1 MPPCIWFSSSVSQSP
16 LFLATH
22 ITIAWLSSKQSGKGK
37 AISIPK
43 KSRVCPL
50 PDARSDPV
58 IRHPSEAEWIRAQG
72 CCLLPSSAL
81 GSLGSPWFLSH
92 HCLSNCTV
100 APNAHI
106 IHFFRSASFTMA
118 TSRHLYARCF
128 SLERLLLI
136 ERSSDSFS
144 PKKGKQSSPCWS
156 SEWN

>member
-1 MPPCIWFSSSVSQSP
+1 MSPCICSSVSQSP

-22 ITIAWLSSKQSGKGK
+22 ITIAWISSKQSMKRK

-43 KSRVCPL
+43 KSHVCPL
-50 PDARSDPV
+50 PDACSDPV

-81 GSLGSPWFLSH
+81 GSLGSPWCLSH
-92 HCLSNCTV
+92 RCLSNCTV

-136 ERSSDSFS
+136 ERSSDYFS
-144 PKKGKQSSPCWS
+144 RKKGKQSSPCWS